1 MKLLITGVKGFIG
14 YHFYNLMAH
23 DPTYNLPGYRLTR
36 PRKIYGIDN
45 CSGLACNERDVP
57 YTHGD
62 LMGCELPEDV
72 THVIH
77 LAGRTSVRAS
87 WVPENIGRFYRDNF
101 LVSERLFDFYKDKPV
116 KILYATS
123 SSVLEMKS
131 PYAMTKKL
139 VEHIAPPNAIGMR
152 FFTVFGEKGRPD
164 MLYRMAQEGRVR
176 HMTENKRDF
185 TPVEHVVKCIRTLLN
200 KGNMGEFYEI
210 GTGISRTPKQFLERN
225 AVKVPQ
231 VAYVRKFD
239 ESLNTCA
246 NVSKMEALLKQ

>member
-1 MKLLITGVKGFIG
+1 
-14 YHFYNLMAH
+14 
-23 DPTYNLPGYRLTR
+23 
-36 PRKIYGIDN
+36 
-45 CSGLACNERDVP
+45 
-57 YTHGD
+57 
-62 LMGCELPEDV
+62 
-72 THVIH
+72 
-77 LAGRTSVRAS
+77 
-87 WVPENIGRFYRDNF
+87 
-101 LVSERLFDFYKDKPV
+101 
-116 KILYATS
+116 
-123 SSVLEMKS
+123 MKS